1 MSTVSPNVSNRLRPI
16 TTLPIPPPPPAQ
28 PKKKPSLPAVPA
40 PAPQAALT
48 SAHKRPPSPVKQVSP
63 AKRPRNDTGRDS
75 SDIGSDA
82 LATFPPRNGFVGSSA
97 LPYTD
102 KPAPAMDCSGEPG
115 LLIIKEKSRKISA
128 PKKRMQVDA
137 QRVGGMEHDD
147 DDVFGSHE
155 DTRSERLE
163 GYSLP
168 PTPLIPEKSL
178 GDQPIAGAADRGVTS
193 TASSKANGHQVP
205 STARSVADA
214 GVSRTSTEGSDAFL
228 FVTGR
233 RSREIEAQWREA
245 AAREAQP
252 SQRDRTAHTRLDG
265 VTLPKTVDTEN
276 AIAGP
281 SKPASISNR
290 VDNLERVRKEQARL
304 EAAAKAAKM
313 REVERERV
321 AQQRASVFGLPVHL
335 EVSGQRNTPRCT
347 RTDWQGIT
355 YTPLA
360 KLKSG
365 EKKNFMGVVLEP
377 PNVARQVG
385 GLWNSF

>member
-1 MSTVSPNVSNRLRPI
+1 MSTVSPNVSSRLRPI

-82 LATFPPRNGFVGSSA
+82 LTTFPPRNGFVGSSA
-97 LPYTD
+97 LPHTD
-102 KPAPAMDCSGEPG
+102 VPAPAMDCSGESG

-137 QRVGGMEHDD
+137 QRVGGMELDD
-147 DDVFGSHE
+147 DDVFGLHE

-163 GYSLP
+163 GHSLP
-168 PTPLIPEKSL
+168 PTPSLPEKSL
-178 GDQPIAGAADRGVTS
+178 GDQPIEVAADRRMTS
-193 TASSKANGHQVP
+193 PSFPKANDQP
-205 STARSVADA
+205 EPATALNKLVGA

-233 RSREIEAQWREA
+233 RSREIEAQRRGA

-265 VTLPKTVDTEN
+265 VALPKTVDSEN

-281 SKPASISNR
+281 SKPVSIPNR
-290 VDNLERVRKEQARL
+290 VDNLKRVRKEQARL
-304 EAAAKAAKM
+304 EAEAKAAEM

-335 EVSGQRNTPRCT
+335 DVSGQRSTP
-347 RTDWQGIT
+347 
-355 YTPLA
+355 
-360 KLKSG
+360 
-365 EKKNFMGVVLEP
+365 
-377 PNVARQVG
+377 
-385 GLWNSF
+385 